1 MVNFF
6 PDIQPLPQ
14 LFPPDPRVSVLKLHE
29 IHPIVSG
36 NKWYKLAPYLAAAVA
51 AGCKR
56 VITRGGAYSNHLIA
70 TAWAAREAGLQSKG
84 IVRGQA
90 PTVLTP
96 TLQDAQSFGMELVFL
111 DRSAFASTE
120 QQYGPQAGSD
130 DYYIPA
136 GGAGIPGV
144 QGAATILARSDMGAY
159 THLLVASG
167 TGTMLAGIQ
176 LAAAE
181 HQQVVGISV
190 LKNQPE
196 PLPTVARHLHQLGCK
211 RLPEIF
217 HFPYGGYAR
226 QHPEVMEM
234 MHLAWEKEKLPLDF
248 VYTGK
253 LFAATRHL
261 IATGYFSENANVLL
275 IHSGG
280 LQGNRSLPPGHL
292 PF

>member
-6 PDIQPLPQ
+6 PDIQPLPH
-14 LFPPDPRVSVLKLHE
+14 LFPSSPRVSVLKLHE

-36 NKWYKLAPYLAAAVA
+36 NKWYKLAPYLDAALA

-70 TAWAAREAGLQSKG
+70 TAWAAREAGLQTRG
-84 IVRGQA
+84 LVRGQE
-90 PTVLTP
+90 PPQPSP
-96 TLQDAQSFGMELVFL
+96 TLQDARSFGMDLVFL
-111 DRSAFASTE
+111 DRSAFATTE
-120 QQYGPQAGSD
+120 KLYGLQEGTHD
-130 DYYIPA
+130 FYIPA
-136 GGAGIPGV
+136 GGSGMPGV
-144 QGAATILARSDMGAY
+144 RGAASILERSDTGTF
-159 THLLVASG
+159 THILVASG

-176 LAAAE
+176 LAAAA

-196 PLPTVARHLHQLGCK
+196 PLPTVAAHLRQLGCN
-211 RLPEIF
+211 RLPEII

-226 QHPEVMEM
+226 RHPEVMEM
-234 MHLAWEKEKLPLDF
+234 LHLAWEKENLPLDF

-253 LFAATRHL
+253 LFAATRQL
-261 IATGYFSENANVLL
+261 IAAGYFPENAHLLL